1 MVCNGVD
8 DMCVEITPVVRH
20 DIPKIV
26 EIEEQAF
33 IDPWIPEV
41 IAYSLNRN
49 KCFAIAAR
57 YHGELVGYAIFHLEG
72 THDLAIVRVSRLAVA
87 MSVRNCGI
95 GGIMLDN
102 LLNRLT
108 PARPTLVFP
117 VRESNTVAQ
126 LWLKQYGLTCTEIDK
141 GRYADGEDAYVF
153 EIRYEDVREH
163 LA

>member
-1 MVCNGVD
+1 MVRNGVD
-8 DMCVEITPVVRH
+8 DVCIEVTPIIRR

-41 IAYSLNRN
+41 ISYSIGRSH
-49 KCFAIAAR
+49 CYAIAAR
-57 YHGELVGYAIFHLEG
+57 YHDELVGYAIFHLEG
-72 THDLAIVRVSRLAVA
+72 THDLAVIRVSRLAIEK
-87 MSVRNCGI
+87 SVRRCGV
-95 GGIMLDN
+95 GGILLDN
-102 LLNRLT
+102 LLGRLT

-153 EIRYEDVREH
+153 EIRYEDVREQ